1 MLEEG
6 DRLNELVIQKER
18 LEFELADLE
27 EKQEEGSPD
36 FDEARML
43 EIQAE
48 LEDVVIETDS
58 ITQTLETLEEHLDFV
73 QGKVNKLT
81 QEIKSFDLDSI

>member
-27 EKQEEGSPD
+27 QKQEEGSPD
-36 FDEARML
+36 FDEARSL

-48 LEDVVIETDS
+48 LEDIVIETDS

>member
-27 EKQEEGSPD
+27 QKQEEGSPD
-36 FDEARML
+36 FDEARSL

-48 LEDVVIETDS
+48 LEDIVVETDS

>member
-18 LEFELADLE
+18 LEFELSDLE
-27 EKQEEGSPD
+27 QKQEEGSPD
-36 FDEARML
+36 FDEARSL

-48 LEDVVIETDS
+48 LEDIVVETDS